1 MLHTIWNTILYRPL
15 YNLLM
20 LVVAF
25 MPNADLGLA
34 IIIVTILVKLVLFPL
49 TQRSIES
56 QMAMKA
62 LEPQLNAI
70 KNSGADKNEQSKQTF
85 ALYKEKKI
93 NPFSSCLL
101 ILVQIPIIIALYQVF
116 LHGLGP
122 VTNVLPYS
130 FVHLPEVFN
139 FKFLGLLDLSKHS
152 IVLALLAG
160 VSQYLQGYL
169 AQARTG
175 KPTGEGM
182 SGQFAKSMQVQM
194 LYFLPIL
201 IAFIAYR
208 LAGAVALYW
217 ITSNMVTVA
226 QELYTARKMRKA
238 QKA

>member
-1 MLHTIWNTILYRPL
+1 
-15 YNLLM
+15 M

-25 MPNADLGLA
+25 VPGGDLGLA
-34 IIIVTILVKLVLFPL
+34 IILVTVLVKIVLFPL

-62 LEPQLNAI
+62 LEPELAAI
-70 KNSGADKNEQSKQTF
+70 KASGADKNEQSKQTF

-116 LHGLGP
+116 LHGLEP
-122 VTNVLPYS
+122 VANVLPYS
-130 FVHLPEVFN
+130 FVHIPETFN
-139 FKFLGLLDLSKHS
+139 FMFLGVLDLSKHS

-160 VSQYLQGYL
+160 VSQYLQGHL

-201 IAFIAYR
+201 IAFIAWR

-217 ITSNMVTVA
+217 ITSNMVTVV
-226 QELYTARKMRKA
+226 QELYTARKMRNA